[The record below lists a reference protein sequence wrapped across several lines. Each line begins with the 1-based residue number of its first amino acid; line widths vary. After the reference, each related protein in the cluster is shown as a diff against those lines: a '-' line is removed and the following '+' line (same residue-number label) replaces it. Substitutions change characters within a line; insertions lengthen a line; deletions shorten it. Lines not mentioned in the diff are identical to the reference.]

1 MCEKTKK
8 NKNKMSESNLL
19 NPVEYFWLLCTFV
32 QILVSCIVTTL
43 STVVKFFVPYKYRCK
58 SVKDNIVL
66 ITGAGSGLGKLMA
79 KKMSKLGARLV
90 LVDVDERS
98 NQETA
103 KEIVADGGVAH
114 AFTCDLSKRQEIYKL
129 GNQVYKQ
136 NKKYIF
142 FYKKRL

>member
-1 MCEKTKK
+1 MF
-8 NKNKMSESNLL
+8 
-19 NPVEYFWLLCTFV
+19 NPVEYFWLLCTCV
-32 QILVSCIVTTL
+32 QILVSLLVTTL
-43 STVVKFFVPYKYRCK
+43 SAVVKLFVPYKYRCK

-114 AFTCDLSKRQEIYKL
+114 AFTCDLSKREEIYKL
-129 GNQVYKQ
+129 GNQV
-136 NKKYIF
+136 NKKNMI
-142 FYKKRL
+142 KTVSI